1 MHKSILYLIS
11 EDWYFWSHRLA
22 TARAAQ
28 RKGYQINIA
37 TVVNEHGEQIK
48 REGFNLF
55 PISMN
60 RSGVNPFNDLLT
72 IAELTKIY
80 NKVKPDIVHHV
91 ALKPVIYGSIAA
103 KISKVPAIVN
113 TLTGL
118 GHIFSANG
126 PKVRTIRRIVEMG
139 LYFALANN
147 RSVTIFQN
155 PDDMDLFVKK
165 RLIKSSQAILIKG
178 SGVDTSLFKS
188 SDHEYRGKPLVLM
201 LSRMLKTKGID
212 DFVKAADII
221 QSKGLSV
228 RMVIAGKQDSKNP
241 ASLTDQELS
250 QLKKSG
256 VVEYLG
262 YVEDIPSLLKQTTL
276 VVLPSKYGEGIP
288 KSLIEAASAA
298 KAIISYDIPGCR
310 EIVRNSY
317 NGILVKSGD
326 INGLAEAVITL
337 INDPVKIAKFGVNGR
352 KLVEAE
358 FSEKLILSKI
368 LDIYE
373 HGFVSK

>member
-1 MHKSILYLIS
+1 M
-11 EDWYFWSHRLA
+11 
-22 TARAAQ
+22 
-28 RKGYQINIA
+28 
-37 TVVNEHGEQIK
+37 
-48 REGFNLF
+48 
-55 PISMN
+55 
-60 RSGVNPFNDLLT
+60 
-72 IAELTKIY
+72 
-80 NKVKPDIVHHV
+80 
-91 ALKPVIYGSIAA
+91 
-103 KISKVPAIVN
+103 
-113 TLTGL
+113 
-118 GHIFSANG
+118 
-126 PKVRTIRRIVEMG
+126 
-139 LYFALANN
+139 
-147 RSVTIFQN
+147 
-155 PDDMDLFVKK
+155 
-165 RLIKSSQAILIKG
+165 
-178 SGVDTSLFKS
+178 
-188 SDHEYRGKPLVLM
+188 LM